1 MPIASSLL
9 NKPRLVKK
17 LKDFYD
23 YVQHNDG
30 KVGTK
35 TRGIDLNFNNACNL
49 RCKYCFTNSPKG
61 DHVKDRLPIDVLSRV
76 ADEADEL
83 GYFEFDL
90 QGGELLLRP
99 DILFESLE
107 AIKPERFYLY
117 LTTNGYHLDK
127 KMAEK
132 LAKAHVSRVS
142 VSIDSMNEAT
152 HDEIRGRKESWK
164 RAIEALKHVQ
174 EAGMDPYLNITM
186 GHYNAFDPA
195 FEELVKYSKDNK
207 YKTLINVAVPA
218 GMWSQMDQI
227 MLDDKDR
234 EHLNNMRKKYKN
246 MVRNIWNPF
255 DRDHEK
261 VIGCTTVNRLYITPL
276 GDVLACPYVHIK
288 IGNVIEQPLKEIV
301 DYGFSIKH
309 FNDHSPICL
318 AGENTEFV
326 KNYMS
331 TFGQSIFRPS
341 EAKDIFKK
349 EDFIAKEDVIVNY

>member
-1 MPIASSLL
+1 MPLHSSLL
-9 NKPRLVKK
+9 NKPRLVEK
-17 LKDFYD
+17 LKRFYD
-23 YVQHNDG
+23 YVQKNDG

-35 TRGIDLNFNNACNL
+35 TRGIDLNLNNACNL

-61 DHVKDRLPIDVLSRV
+61 EQAKARLPLDVLARV

-117 LTTNGYHLDK
+117 LTTNGYKLDQ
-127 KMAEK
+127 KMAQK

-142 VSIDSMNEAT
+142 VSVDSMNEKT
-152 HDEIRGRKESWK
+152 HDEIRGRKDSWRK
-164 RAIEALKHVQ
+164 AIEALKHVQ

-195 FEELVKYSKDNK
+195 FEELLKYSKDNN

-218 GMWSQMDQI
+218 GMWSQMDEI

-234 EHLNNMRKKYKN
+234 EHLNAMRKKYKN
-246 MVRNIWNPF
+246 LVRNIWNPF
-255 DRDHEK
+255 DRENEK

-288 IGNVIEQPLKEIV
+288 VGNVIEQSLKEIV
-301 DYGFSIKH
+301 EFGFSIKH
-309 FNDHSPICL
+309 FSDHSPVCL

-331 TFGQSIFRPS
+331 NFGQTIFRPAD
-341 EAKDIFKK
+341 AKKIFKN
-349 EDFIAKEDVIVNY
+349 EDFLDKDKVKIAY